1 MTNQVSIPADTA
13 PSAVT
18 EDESDQ
24 VSAAA
29 DSLLKRMSTEMCDS
43 FSPAQRQAVGKA
55 VIEAKTRDFLVNLR
69 LTLFGAF
76 FNIIIGRENR
86 NPVRQAHERRRHP
99 LATPGNLFVLALI
112 AIFGV
117 TLGWISY
124 QLVAHG
130 GL

>member
-1 MTNQVSIPADTA
+1 MTNQISIPADAA

-18 EDESDQ
+18 EDESAQ

-29 DSLLKRMSTEMCDS
+29 DSLMNRMSTEMRDT
-43 FSPAQRQAVGKA
+43 FTPAQRQAVGRA

-86 NPVRQAHERRRHP
+86 NPVRQAQERQRHP

-124 QLVAHG
+124 QLVVHG